1 MGKRSFP
8 HAWSLRP
15 FVSRDIRGA
24 ENTKRAGLRPIVRVG
39 SEYRQRRHYS
49 HDQIGTWVFSVR
61 INPQDGDSEIESAN
75 GLDWGTISY
84 VELMTREKKYSRE
97 TRRLLRK
104 LSEDIISGATPEE
117 VNPTVVLLVTSDD
130 EANGILTCDAIN
142 EVMREAVRV
151 RDIKLAQA
159 FRSGA
164 WAFA

>member
-1 MGKRSFP
+1 
-8 HAWSLRP
+8 
-15 FVSRDIRGA
+15 
-24 ENTKRAGLRPIVRVG
+24 
-39 SEYRQRRHYS
+39 
-49 HDQIGTWVFSVR
+49 
-61 INPQDGDSEIESAN
+61 
-75 GLDWGTISY
+75 
-84 VELMTREKKYSRE
+84 MTREKEYSRE